1 MSDGDALE
9 HLEALVD
16 ALDRPT
22 GGDDLAH
29 AFAVLDMLHAKL
41 TGAVGDFDSDRAW
54 AVGGRGSLPA
64 WLRQR
69 ARRSDRS
76 AAHTAQVARR
86 LRDLPGGSRA
96 WEDGLLSTSQIDAWW
111 PTSPTA
117 PWR

>member
-1 MSDGDALE
+1 MSVGDALE

-16 ALDRPT
+16 GLDRPT

-29 AFAVLDMLHAKL
+29 AFAVLDMLQAKL
-41 TGAVGDFDSDRAW
+41 TGAVGDFDTDRSW
-54 AVGGRGSLPA
+54 AVEGRGSLPA

-86 LRDLPGGSRA
+86 LRDLPAVTRA
-96 WEDGLLSTSQIDAWW
+96 WEDGVLSTAQIDAVVANL
-111 PTSPTA
+111 T
-117 PWR
+117 